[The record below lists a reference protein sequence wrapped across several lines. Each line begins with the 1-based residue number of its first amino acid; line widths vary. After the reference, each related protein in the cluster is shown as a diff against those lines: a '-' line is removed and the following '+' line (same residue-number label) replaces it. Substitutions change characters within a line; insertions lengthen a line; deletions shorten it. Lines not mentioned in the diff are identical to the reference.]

1 MPPAKRRCPD
11 PDPDEWVWEQHRPTF
26 LRLYQTERKTL
37 KEVKE
42 IMESEHGFPVNSLL
56 TYETK
61 LRDELHLRK
70 KLKKTDW
77 VSVHHHR
84 LKRGDKPTG
93 VYLNGTEIPQ
103 HKVWK
108 EIRRSGARS
117 ADNSK
122 EPRPSLSTLLPAHML
137 HY

>member
-1 MPPAKRRCPD
+1 MISAKRRHPD
-11 PDPDEWVWEQHRPTF
+11 PDPEEGIWEQHKSTF

-37 KEVKE
+37 REVKE
-42 IMESEHGFPVNSLL
+42 IMESEHGFPENSLL

-108 EIRRSGARS
+108 EIRRSGAQLVG
-117 ADNSK
+117 NGK
-122 EPRPSLSTLLPAHML
+122 I
-137 HY
+137 Y